1 MGRGRKGKYVDWIT
15 EDGLSLI
22 KGWKRNGLTDEQ
34 IASNIGINQTTLY
47 DWSKKFPEFSKSLK
61 KGLEEANIAVENALF
76 KSACGYDYV
85 ETTEELKWDNKT
97 KSFVMMVT
105 KRQTKHMPASQT
117 AQIFWLKNRRAENW
131 RDKIDNSK
139 PLNEETDALSRAFE
153 ALMGNVDED
162 STVQQE
168 TTTDSG
174 ISED

>member
-1 MGRGRKGKYVDWIT
+1 MGRKGKYQEWLT
-15 EDGLSLI
+15 KDGLTRLQ
-22 KGWKRNGLTDEQ
+22 GWKRNGLTDEQ
-34 IASNIGINQTTLY
+34 IANNMGITRKTLY
-47 DWSKKFPEFSKSLK
+47 EWMNKYSDISDNLK
-61 KGLEEANIAVENALF
+61 IGKEDADLIVENALF
-76 KSACGYDYV
+76 KSACGYDYE
-85 ETTEELKWDNKT
+85 ETTEELKWDHKT
-97 KSFVMMVT
+97 SSWVMMVT
-105 KRQTKHMPASQT
+105 KRQKKHMPASQT

-153 ALMGNVDED
+153 ELMGNIDED

>member
-1 MGRGRKGKYVDWIT
+1 MAQAKYKKWL
-15 EDGLSLI
+15 EPENLALLE
-22 KGWKRNGLTDEQ
+22 GWARDGLTDEQ
-34 IASNIGINQTTLY
+34 IAHNMGISYATLQN
-47 DWSKKFPEFSKSLK
+47 WKKVHLDILDSLK
-61 KGLEEANIAVENALF
+61 KGKEVADYEVENALF
-76 KSACGYDYV
+76 KSACGYDYEEV
-85 ETTEELKWDNKT
+85 TEELKYDRKT
-97 KSFVMMVT
+97 RTYVMMVT
-105 KRQTKHMPASQT
+105 KRQKKHMPASQT

-153 ALMGNVDED
+153 ELMGNIDED

>member
-1 MGRGRKGKYVDWIT
+1 MGRKGKYLDWLT
-15 EDGLSLI
+15 EDKLSLI
-22 KGWKRNGLTDEQ
+22 EGWKRNGLTDEQ
-34 IASNIGINQTTLY
+34 IASNIGINKSTLY
-47 DWSKKFPEFSKSLK
+47 DWSKKFPKFSNSLK

-76 KSACGYDYV
+76 KSACGYDYE
-85 ETTEELKWDNKT
+85 ETTEELKWDHKT
-97 KSFVMMVT
+97 SSWVMMVT
-105 KRQTKHMPASQT
+105 KRQKKHMPASQT

-153 ALMGNVDED
+153 ELMGNIDED

>member
-1 MGRGRKGKYVDWIT
+1 VQ
-15 EDGLSLI
+15 
-22 KGWKRNGLTDEQ
+22 GWKRNGLTDEE
-34 IASNIGINQTTLY
+34 IDDRMGIGARTLY
-47 DWSKKFPEFSKSLK
+47 EWINRFPQIQQNLK
-61 KGLEEANIAVENALF
+61 IGKEDADLAVENALF
-76 KSACGYDYV
+76 KSACGYDYEEV
-85 ETTEELKWDNKT
+85 TEELKWDHKT

-105 KRQTKHMPASQT
+105 KRQKKHMPASQT

-131 RDKIDNSK
+131 RDKVDNSK

-153 ALMGNVDED
+153 ELMGNIDED